1 MEFTFTTADNKV
13 HVITDINLLS
23 YKGKTNRLFIEGENI
38 HIIQPL
44 VKKIEEHDLLYKK
57 DTGDSKLAEF
67 VLNGKIHKD
76 VKFIEAF
83 LYVLHD
89 IGKSSALALNAK
101 HTKDEILYR
110 DKGYTYYPDLGLSVR
125 YASSID
131 TLREIIRLC
140 KIKEFS
146 LSLTVKLKNNHR
158 YRFTL

>member
-1 MEFTFTTADNKV
+1 MNVRFTTADNKV
-13 HVITDINLLS
+13 HVITDINQLS
-23 YKGKTNRLFIEGENI
+23 YEEPVRKFHNKDENT

-44 VKKIEEHDLLYKK
+44 VKKIGEHDLLYKK
-57 DTGDSKLAEF
+57 DLGDSKLPEL
-67 VLNGKIHKD
+67 VINGNTHKD
-76 VKFIEAF
+76 VKFIEAYRY
-83 LYVLHD
+83 LLRD
-89 IGKSSALALNAK
+89 IGKSTALALNAK

-140 KIKEFS
+140 KINEFS
-146 LSLTVKLKNNHR
+146 LSLTVKLRNNHR